1 MTLGAVLLLFLIAA
15 IIFFLDALIGPL
27 PGYAPYS
34 GRATAFAWG
43 LIAVALLLW
52 HGGVG

>member
-1 MTLGAVLLLFLIAA
+1 MTVGIVLLLFLIAA
-15 IIFFLDALIGPL
+15 IIFFLDALIGPMA
-27 PGYAPYS
+27 GYAPYS

-43 LIAVALLLW
+43 LMAVALLLW